1 MIFRALPLFFAVLFL
16 QGCEEKAVIAA
27 SAETAPSVEAVTYF
41 SKNSIELDSEYV
53 LRFDGRIVRYDL
65 IRNQRGVFDRY
76 IIESSMSQ
84 MGLEGA
90 MFAELAKNG
99 YSRKV
104 RQDKA
109 DRYVVNYVLK
119 GRSPVSADFRPWSE
133 NGAKS
138 RLVITRKVQEQ

>member
-1 MIFRALPLFFAVLFL
+1 MLFRTLPLLFSVLIL
-16 QGCEEKAVIAA
+16 QGCEETVVA
-27 SAETAPSVEAVTYF
+27 SASTKSAPVEAIANF
-41 SKNSIELDSEYV
+41 SKNSIELENGLA

-76 IIESSMSQ
+76 IIESPLGQ

-90 MFAELAKNG
+90 VFGALARNG
-99 YSRKV
+99 YVRKV
-104 RQDKA
+104 RLDQA

-119 GRSPVSADFRPWSE
+119 GYTSLSADYRPWSE

-138 RLVITRKVQEQ
+138 RLVITRRILEQ